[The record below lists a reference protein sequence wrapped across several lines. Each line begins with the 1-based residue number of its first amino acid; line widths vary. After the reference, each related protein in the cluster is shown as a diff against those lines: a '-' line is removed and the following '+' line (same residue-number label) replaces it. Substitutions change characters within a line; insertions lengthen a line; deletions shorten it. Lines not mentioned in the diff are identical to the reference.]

1 MRGILSGVVTAL
13 VLCIQP
19 ALGTDLLLHGKVVM
33 EDGSPPEHA
42 VSIERQCHG
51 AATTTLVATTNRKG
65 EFTWHVAV
73 NSFGVESLGSG
84 FGFMG
89 EVCFLKATL
98 PGYESTAIDLVERKW
113 SSDPTLPQLVLAR
126 RGSNSNLFIDT
137 APPAG
142 TSITSTHPH
151 NITI

>member
-1 MRGILSGVVTAL
+1 MRGTLWGMVAAL
-13 VLCIQP
+13 AFSVQP
-19 ALGTDLLLHGKVVM
+19 ADGTDLLLHGKVVM
-33 EDGSPPEHA
+33 EDGSAPEQA

-51 AATTTLVATTNRKG
+51 AATTTLISTTNRKG

-98 PGYESTAIDLVERKW
+98 SGYEST
-113 SSDPTLPQLVLAR
+113 T
-126 RGSNSNLFIDT
+126 
-137 APPAG
+137 
-142 TSITSTHPH
+142 
-151 NITI
+151 